1 MAVAFEACACRGVLG
16 FCKLTGSVFLDKTC
30 ISQSNKYLKAQSIRN
45 LSLILHRSRN
55 MLLMCDETYFTHMW
69 RCSSSL
75 RG

>member
-1 MAVAFEACACRGVLG
+1 MAVAFGACACLGVLG
-16 FCKLTGSVFLDKTC
+16 FLNPTDSVFLDNTC
-30 ISQSNKYLKAQSIRN
+30 ISQSDKYLKAQSIRN
-45 LSLILHRSRN
+45 LSLIIHRSRN